1 METKKFYIQLGV
13 LALLVALAI
22 LPMHQHALIHD
33 YQSFSWMSWIFF
45 VFFSIGVFTACSKA
59 AKSENKNLFG
69 QIFLL
74 SIIFKLMICGLLV
87 IGYVLLIKPSSIHFI
102 LPFLLIYVAFTV
114 YEVYF
119 VTKLA
124 KT

>member
-1 METKKFYIQLGV
+1 MSTKKFYLQLGV
-13 LALLVALAI
+13 LALLVALAM

-33 YQSFSWMSWIFF
+33 YQLFSWISWGFF
-45 VFFSIGVFTACSKA
+45 LLFSVGVFVACSKA

-74 SIIFKLMICGLLV
+74 SIVFKLMICGLLV
-87 IGYVLLIKPSSIHFI
+87 IAYVLLVKPSSVHFI
-102 LPFLLIYVAFTV
+102 LPFLLIYVSFTI